1 MIVFRSD
8 AWLDFIAAVRR
19 GEFPI

>member
-1 MIVFRSD
+1 MIVFRAE
-8 AWLDFIAAVRR
+8 AWLDFLAAVRR